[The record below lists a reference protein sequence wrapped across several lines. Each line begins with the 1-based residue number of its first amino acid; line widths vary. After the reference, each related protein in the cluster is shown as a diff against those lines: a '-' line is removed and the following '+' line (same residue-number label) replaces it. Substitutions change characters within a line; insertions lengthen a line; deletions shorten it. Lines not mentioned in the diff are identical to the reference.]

1 MKRLY
6 RLIFFLSLLIVF
18 YLSIVP
24 AAAIPNIAALDFLS
38 DKLIHGLIFLFLSF
52 VGLKCHFSISKIF
65 LLTMIFSF
73 GLTIEVIHYFHPYR
87 YFEIADLVANL
98 IGILVALVIF
108 NKKFIWGIDF
118 FYLDHN

>member
-1 MKRLY
+1 MKIVY
-6 RLIFFLSLLIVF
+6 RSIFFLSLLIVF

-24 AAAIPNIAALDFLS
+24 AAAIPYIASLDFLS

-87 YFEIADLVANL
+87 YFEIADLIANL
-98 IGILVALVIF
+98 IGIIAASVIF
-108 NKKFIWGIDF
+108 NKKFI
-118 FYLDHN
+118 

>member
-6 RLIFFLSLLIVF
+6 RSIFFLSLLIVF

-24 AAAIPNIAALDFLS
+24 AVAIPNIAALDFLS

-87 YFEIADLVANL
+87 YFEIADLIANL
-98 IGILVALVIF
+98 IGIIAALVIF
-108 NKKFIWGIDF
+108 NKKFI
-118 FYLDHN
+118 